1 MGIAE
6 MAEIEMMPSI
16 TVARIPLFPETKKQ
30 NYTNKANS
38 FGCSGVFVQRDSF
51 FSGPRS
57 QWFHLG
63 VFFILITQGN
73 TYNTT
78 ALSHNAGLE
87 LLEMEKAADHVVTSF
102 TG

>member
-6 MAEIEMMPSI
+6 MVEIEMMPSI
-16 TVARIPLFPETKKQ
+16 TIARIPLFPETEKQ

-38 FGCSGVFVQRDSF
+38 FGCRGVFVQCDSF
-51 FSGPRS
+51 FSRPRS
-57 QWFHLG
+57 QWFRLG
-63 VFFILITQGN
+63 VFFILITQRN
-73 TYNTT
+73 KYNMA

-87 LLEMEKAADHVVTSF
+87 FLEMEKAADRVVTSF